1 MKKNLSIFL
10 LLLMC
15 LMGCWGGVVSHSNAK
30 PEDSIAETVFE
41 VIGDDYWYMGRSESL
56 DGERVNY
63 GYLVRNSD
71 ETCINNIAET
81 ILKIELDERP
91 YAFTFYQETSNGV
104 YERVF
109 QLVNYVEDSDGS
121 IEFYEKAYCLRIVE
135 IYFGVNKEWDI
146 HTFTSIENIRHL
158 EISEFLQ
165 GKAEEAGID
174 WFEVWPD
181 LEGVETF

>member
-1 MKKNLSIFL
+1 MKKYLSFFL

-15 LMGCWGGVVSHSNAK
+15 LMGCAGGIVSHSNAK

-41 VIGDDYWYMGRSESL
+41 VIGDDYWYLGKMDYS
-56 DGERVNY
+56 DGEGATY
-63 GYLVRNSD
+63 EYLVRMGDDND
-71 ETCINNIAET
+71 VERAAEK
-81 ILKIELDERP
+81 ILSIELDEKQ
-91 YAFTFYQETSNGV
+91 YAFTFFMETSNGV
-104 YERVF
+104 YEQIF
-109 QLVNYVEDSDGS
+109 CMKNYVEESNGTIIYSERAD
-121 IEFYEKAYCLRIVE
+121 CLRINC
-135 IYFGVNKEWDI
+135 IYFGVNEEWDI
-146 HTFTSIENIRHL
+146 HSFTSIENIRHL